1 MKNGES
7 VNDYFARTLTI
18 ANKMRMYGEQMS
30 DLTVVE
36 KILRSMT
43 SRYDYVVCSI
53 EESHVL
59 DSMTVDEL
67 QSSLLVHEQRMN
79 GHNSHEEKVL
89 KVTRD
94 ETNTGRGRGRGDFRS
109 GFARG
114 RGRGGRQRVD
124 KAVVECYYCHEFG
137 HFQYECPKKPQDSI
151 ANYVETNE
159 EVVLLMAQLSSEGKS
174 NTQDTWFIDSGC
186 SNHMTG
192 RKDWFSSIDESFSD
206 EVKLGNNYALKVCG
220 KGMVKLLINGVVHFL
235 NDVFYVPELKNN
247 LFSVGQLLER
257 GLTVEMKQNKC
268 RVFKENGLIFETFMT
283 TNRMFAIYVKSG
295 VSQSCFQVSS
305 VPPAQV

>member
-1 MKNGES
+1 
-7 VNDYFARTLTI
+7 
-18 ANKMRMYGEQMS
+18 MYGEQMS

-124 KAVVECYYCHEFG
+124 KAAVECHYCHEFG

-174 NTQDTWFIDSGC
+174 NTQDIWFIDSGC
-186 SNHMTG
+186 NNHMTG
-192 RKDWFSSIDESFSD
+192 RKD
-206 EVKLGNNYALKVCG
+206 
-220 KGMVKLLINGVVHFL
+220 
-235 NDVFYVPELKNN
+235 
-247 LFSVGQLLER
+247 
-257 GLTVEMKQNKC
+257 
-268 RVFKENGLIFETFMT
+268 
-283 TNRMFAIYVKSG
+283 
-295 VSQSCFQVSS
+295 
-305 VPPAQV
+305 